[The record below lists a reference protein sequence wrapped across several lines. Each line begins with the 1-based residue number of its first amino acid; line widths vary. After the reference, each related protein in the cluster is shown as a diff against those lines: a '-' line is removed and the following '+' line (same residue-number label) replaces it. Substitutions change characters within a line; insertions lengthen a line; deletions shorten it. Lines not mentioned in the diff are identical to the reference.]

1 MSLCSHVYNSL
12 IYIHIYAYVYEYI
25 DRYANY
31 WVIGNAYTQAAKLLF
46 AGVLPMY
53 TSLTIHDNF
62 PFFIPSPTL
71 DLVTPLN
78 VC

>member
-1 MSLCSHVYNSL
+1 MYVN
-12 IYIHIYAYVYEYI
+12 IY
-25 DRYANY
+25 RYANY
-31 WVIGNAYTQAAKLLF
+31 WVIGNAYTQTAKLLF

-53 TSLTIHDNF
+53 ISPTIHDNF

>member
-1 MSLCSHVYNSL
+1 MDVYM
-12 IYIHIYAYVYEYI
+12 HI
-25 DRYANY
+25 YANY
-31 WVIGNAYTQAAKLLF
+31 WVIGNVYIQTANLLF

-53 TSLTIHDNF
+53 ISPAIHDDF
-62 PFFIPSPTL
+62 PSFIPSLTL